1 MNITVQE
8 KTKPSLQAEMENNP
22 SDFKQI
28 RLREF
33 PIVHSEVPATLRRE
47 RFTGCAR
54 AAQQYPEVQNHA
66 HPTDQLSA
74 LWTVM

>member
-1 MNITVQE
+1 MRQII
-8 KTKPSLQAEMENNP
+8 LQT
-22 SDFKQI
+22 KQI